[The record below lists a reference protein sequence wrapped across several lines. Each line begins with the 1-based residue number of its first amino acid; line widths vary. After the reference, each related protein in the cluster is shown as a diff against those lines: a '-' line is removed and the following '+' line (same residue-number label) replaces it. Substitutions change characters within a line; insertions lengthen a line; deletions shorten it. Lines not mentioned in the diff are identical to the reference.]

1 MSSNL
6 LVGKIWRDIAGSALV
21 EYTVV
26 FPVFILVTLG
36 TVDVTY
42 MLYEWTLAN
51 KATYV
56 GARAAVVSN
65 PIAPNIT
72 EDNLLYSQNQLTKM
86 GQFCFDFT
94 TGSRNGNCPAST
106 VKVDCTSTACTP
118 ETFGFNGSAFTN
130 ANGTGIF
137 DRMKIVFP
145 RLQPGNVT
153 ISYQLNGSGYVGR
166 PGGLPMNVTVSIRNM
181 THSTYFLAGIMRFF
195 GGIFASTVAIP
206 AFTTTLTSEDMATN

>member
-1 MSSNL
+1 MRSNL

-42 MLYEWTLAN
+42 MLYEWALAN

-56 GARAAVVSN
+56 GARAAVVLN
-65 PIAPNIT
+65 PVAHNII
-72 EDNLLYSQNQLTKM
+72 EDNLLYSQSQLTKI

-94 TGSRNGNCPAST
+94 TGLGNGNCPAST
-106 VKVDCTSTACTP
+106 MKVVCTSTECTP
-118 ETFGFNGSAFTN
+118 NKFGFDGSSFTN
-130 ANGTGIF
+130 VNGTGVF
-137 DRMKIVFP
+137 DRMKVIYP

-153 ISYQLNGSGYVGR
+153 ISYELNGSGYVGR
-166 PGGLPMNVTVSIRNM
+166 PGGLPMNVTVSIQNM
-181 THSTYFLAGIMRFF
+181 THQIYFLAGIMRFF
-195 GGIFASTVAIP
+195 GGTFASTPAIP
-206 AFTTTLTSEDMATN
+206 AFATTLTSENMATN